1 MNHVIKHPAAT
12 AVRPAANAARH
23 APAPATRPTPA
34 PSPRPTPVA
43 SPRPTPVAGPGATPA
58 TVETAAAGATRFGT
72 APRARR
78 AVVHVVTERHHY
90 HGTLYVPDGKKR
102 VSDVLCD
109 GKPFLNLTDV
119 ATDGGAVDEFLAI
132 NKSAILSLRIVREEQ
147 TQAVSIRAF

>member
-1 MNHVIKHPAAT
+1 MNHVINHPAAT
-12 AVRPAANAARH
+12 AVRPAPTATRPTAVAATRH
-23 APAPATRPTPA
+23 APATATRPTA
-34 PSPRPTPVA
+34 
-43 SPRPTPVAGPGATPA
+43 VAGTRTTPA
-58 TVETAAAGATRFGT
+58 TAGPAAAAGVTHFGT
-72 APRARR
+72 AHRARR

-109 GKPFLNLTDV
+109 GKPFLNLTEV
-119 ATDGGAVDEFLAI
+119 STDGGAADEFLAI

>member
-1 MNHVIKHPAAT
+1 MNQVITHPAAT
-12 AVRPAANAARH
+12 TVRPAAMAARH
-23 APAPATRPTPA
+23 TPVATRPTPVTGT
-34 PSPRPTPVA
+34 R
-43 SPRPTPVAGPGATPA
+43 ATPA
-58 TVETAAAGATRFGT
+58 TADLAAAAATRFGT
-72 APRARR
+72 AHRARR

-109 GKPFLNLTDV
+109 GKPFLNLTEV
-119 ATDGGAVDEFLAI
+119 STDGGAADEFLAI

>member
-1 MNHVIKHPAAT
+1 MNHVITHPAAT
-12 AVRPAANAARH
+12 ALRPTAI
-23 APAPATRPTPA
+23 ATRPTRTTPA
-34 PSPRPTPVA
+34 TADPAAT
-43 SPRPTPVAGPGATPA
+43 PGATP
-58 TVETAAAGATRFGT
+58 FGM
-72 APRARR
+72 AHRARR

-90 HGTLYVPDGKKR
+90 HGTLYVPDSKKR

-119 ATDGGAVDEFLAI
+119 STDAGAVDEFLAI

>member
-1 MNHVIKHPAAT
+1 MNHVINHPAAT
-12 AVRPAANAARH
+12 AVRPAVIGARQ
-23 APAPATRPTPA
+23 APVPATRPTPVA
-34 PSPRPTPVA
+34 ATRPTPA
-43 SPRPTPVAGPGATPA
+43 AAADPVAGGT
-58 TVETAAAGATRFGT
+58 TRFGT
-72 APRARR
+72 AHRARR

-109 GKPFLNLTDV
+109 GKPFLNLTEV
-119 ATDGGAVDEFLAI
+119 STDGGAADEFLAI